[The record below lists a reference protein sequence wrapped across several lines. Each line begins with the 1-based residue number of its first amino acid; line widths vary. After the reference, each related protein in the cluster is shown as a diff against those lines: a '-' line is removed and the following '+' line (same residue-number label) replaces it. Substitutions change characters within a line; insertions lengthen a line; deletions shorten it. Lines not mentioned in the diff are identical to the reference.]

1 MTKPAL
7 HRRECTNDRPMTSD
21 RSKTRPADPDLWHL
35 SRDATEARLTGFEFS
50 LERVVHAFYRW
61 KAACLA
67 AVSDAELTGN
77 DVAVLNTIR
86 MKERA
91 KSRTEIARLLNREDV
106 SNIQYALRKL
116 LREGLIEKSDAASR
130 KTATYRATAAGV
142 GVTEAYAEMRRTLLI
157 EMSPHLSGDE
167 SPFEEAGA
175 LLDLMAGAY
184 DQAAKRAATQRF

>member
-1 MTKPAL
+1 MT
-7 HRRECTNDRPMTSD
+7 DV
-21 RSKTRPADPDLWHL
+21 KTTKATPTQAADPDLWHL
-35 SRDATEARLTGFEFS
+35 SRDGTEARLTGFEFS
-50 LERVVHAFYRW
+50 LERVMHAFYRW

-86 MKERA
+86 MKERP

-130 KTATYRATAAGV
+130 KTATYRATKSGV
-142 GVTEAYAEMRRTLLI
+142 RVTEAYTEMRRAMLI
-157 EMSPHLSGDE
+157 EMSPHLTDGA

>member
-1 MTKPAL
+1 MPDAKTSKP
-7 HRRECTNDRPMTSD
+7 
-21 RSKTRPADPDLWHL
+21 TRKQPADPDLWHL

-50 LERVVHAFYRW
+50 LERVMHAFYRW
-61 KAACLA
+61 KAACLE
-67 AVSDAELTGN
+67 AVSDVELTGN

-86 MKERA
+86 MKERE
-91 KSRTEIARLLNREDV
+91 KSRTEIARLLNRDDV

-130 KTATYRATAAGV
+130 KTATYRATETGV
-142 GVTEAYAEMRRTLLI
+142 RVTEAYAEMRRAVLI
-157 EMSPHLSGDE
+157 GMSPHLTEDA
-167 SPFEEAGA
+167 SPFEEASA

>member
-1 MTKPAL
+1 MSDAKTTKPSAP
-7 HRRECTNDRPMTSD
+7 RA
-21 RSKTRPADPDLWHL
+21 ADPDLWHL

-67 AVSDAELTGN
+67 AVSDADLTGN

-91 KSRTEIARLLNREDV
+91 KSRTEIAQLLNREDV

-116 LREGLIEKSDAASR
+116 LREGLIEKNDAASR
-130 KTATYRATAAGV
+130 KTATYRATKAGMR
-142 GVTEAYAEMRRTLLI
+142 VTEAYAEMRRAVLI
-157 EMSPHLSGDE
+157 EMSPHLTEAD
-167 SPFEEAGA
+167 SPFEEAGQ